1 MSVMKES
8 QPFRCFRI
16 LSAAT
21 VLAAILFLVAG
32 RGASSER
39 GASLVPLPALEAP
52 NPAQVE
58 LGKMLFFDPRL
69 SGDAGI
75 SCATCHDPQKG
86 WGDGQ
91 ALSTGYP
98 GSLYFRN
105 AQTLLNVAYSKS
117 LYWDGRLGT
126 GDMPSQVRD
135 SLTEAHFMNIDGR
148 LLQERL
154 KQVPE
159 YVKRFP
165 EAMGG
170 EPSFG
175 RILNA
180 IAAFEKTLV
189 SRNVPLDRYLKGD
202 QGALSEEARKGL
214 ELFQGKA
221 GCVRCH
227 HGPLLSDGGF
237 HNLGV
242 PENPAVLQEPMRHIV
257 YRRFLKTLGVPNYHN
272 LRRDVGLYAVTKK
285 EADLGKFKTP
295 TLREV
300 SRTAPYMHNGVLAT
314 LEEVIEFYDRGAG
327 QAPSKSPLLK
337 PLGLSEME
345 KKALLEFLKSLSG
358 DELVVAKPELQDY
371 QLTTLGKN

>member
-1 MSVMKES
+1 
-8 QPFRCFRI
+8 
-16 LSAAT
+16 
-21 VLAAILFLVAG
+21 
-32 RGASSER
+32 
-39 GASLVPLPALEAP
+39 
-52 NPAQVE
+52 
-58 LGKMLFFDPRL
+58 MLFFDPRL